1 MRFLIFLLIGLLFS
15 SLLIADEILG
25 LPPVPVPGD
34 NPQTAGKAELG
45 QLLFNDKRFSA
56 DGTISCASCHKADL
70 AFTDGLPVARGIK
83 QQTGNRNA
91 PTVVNAAFYETFFH
105 DGRAGSLEDQ
115 ALGPFTNPIEHGLKD
130 HQFIV
135 DIVRNDVDYQKRFK
149 DVFGLSANSITINS
163 IVKAIA
169 SFERTLIAG
178 NAPFDQ
184 FFFAGKQSALTASA
198 ARGSRVF
205 RRKGN
210 CANCHEISWNNAL
223 FTDNRFY
230 NIGVGF
236 GKLQA
241 EIDAVLAALE
251 QGKSLDKLQL
261 TDRQQ
266 SELGRFNVTRVI
278 GDIGKFKT
286 PGLRNIALTAP
297 YMHDGSVKTLEE
309 VVEYYD
315 KGGEKN
321 RFLDPAIFPLKLTEQ
336 EKKDLVAFMN
346 SLTSPEYTNEVRPAA
361 GNVRN

>member
-1 MRFLIFLLIGLLFS
+1 MRFLYLLLAGLLFC
-15 SLLIADEILG
+15 SLLNASEILG
-25 LPPVPVPGD
+25 LPPVPVPD
-34 NPQTAGKAELG
+34 ANPQSTAKVELG
-45 QLLFNDKRFSA
+45 RLLFNDKRFSA

-70 AFTDGLPVARGIK
+70 AFTDGLPVAKGIN
-83 QQTGNRNA
+83 QQFGNRNA
-91 PTVVNAAFYETFFH
+91 PTVVNSVFYETFFH
-105 DGRAGSLEDQ
+105 DGRAASLEEQ

-135 DIVRNDVDYQKRFK
+135 AIVRSDPDYRKRFT
-149 DVFGLSANSITINS
+149 DIFGLSANNIEIAS
-163 IVKAIA
+163 VAMAIA

-178 NAPFDQ
+178 NSPFDQ
-184 FFFAGKQSALTASA
+184 FFFGRNKSAISASA

-236 GKLQA
+236 EKLQP
-241 EIDAVLAALE
+241 EVDAILLALE
-251 QGKSLDKLQL
+251 QGKSLDLLKLAEDQK
-261 TDRQQ
+261 
-266 SELGRFNVTRVI
+266 SELGRFNVTSVI
-278 GDIGKFKT
+278 DDIGRFKT
-286 PGLRNIALTAP
+286 PTLRNIALTGP
-297 YMHDGSVKTLEE
+297 YMHDGSIKTLAE

-336 EKKDLVAFMN
+336 EKKDLLAFMK
-346 SLTSPEYTNEVRPAA
+346 SLTSPEYADHVKLR
-361 GNVRN
+361 

>member
-1 MRFLIFLLIGLLFS
+1 LFCS
-15 SLLIADEILG
+15 SLNASEILG
-25 LPPVPVPGD
+25 LPPVPVPD
-34 NPQTAGKAELG
+34 ANPQSTGKVELG
-45 QLLFNDKRFSA
+45 RLLFNDKRFSA

-70 AFTDGLPVARGIK
+70 AFTDGLPVAKGIN
-83 QQTGNRNA
+83 QQIGNRNA
-91 PTVVNAAFYETFFH
+91 PTVVNSVFYETFFH
-105 DGRAGSLEDQ
+105 DGRAASLEEQ

-135 DIVRNDVDYQKRFK
+135 DIVSSDTNYRKRFK
-149 DVFGLSANSITINS
+149 DVFGLSANNIEIGSVTM
-163 IVKAIA
+163 AIA

-178 NAPFDQ
+178 NSPFDQ
-184 FFFAGKQSALTASA
+184 FFFGRNKSAISASA

-236 GKLQA
+236 GKLKP
-241 EIDAVLAALE
+241 EVDAILIALQ
-251 QGKSLDKLQL
+251 QGKSLDLLQI
-261 TDRQQ
+261 TKDQK

-278 GDIGKFKT
+278 DDIGRFKT
-286 PGLRNIALTAP
+286 PTLRNIALTGP
-297 YMHDGSVKTLEE
+297 YMHDGSIKTLAE

-336 EKKDLVAFMN
+336 EKKDLVAFMK
-346 SLTSPEYTNEVRPAA
+346 SLTSPEYTSEDRPATI
-361 GNVRN
+361 NVKN